1 MSLRLKTF
9 LLVTL
14 SLAGLFIGLCFTSF
28 RILNSSFHHL
38 EEKDAKEN
46 VARVEDA
53 LQENL
58 RYIDGVVASWALWD
72 EAYKFMQGKD
82 PAFVAANLSDGAL
95 EPTHADVIIFAQPSG
110 RIVFGTGYD
119 RSKSRRVPLWP
130 GIKEHVVPG
139 SKLLHPPTQETGLK
153 GIVMTPR
160 APLLVV
166 SRVVST
172 NNAKAPGNGVL
183 IMGRF
188 LRKSEIDKIS
198 AVTHLPL
205 SIYRLDKDPLPADFQ
220 MARAH
225 LSSAKPFY
233 VQPLNRNMV
242 GGYTYVKDISGKQ
255 VLLLRAD
262 GRRDAFQQGRL
273 GITSLIIS
281 LLVLSGMFGLVTW
294 FIIERVVLSRVSHL
308 SQDVERITSQGN
320 ASARV
325 EISGRD
331 ELTQLMVRVND
342 MLSALDRSQ
351 QHLQRSEAALE
362 ESNKQL
368 AVLAVT
374 DSLTQVSNRR
384 AFDESLEREV
394 LRAWRY
400 HQPLSL
406 VMMDIDRFKSYN
418 DSYGHPAG
426 DEILKMMGQVLQQQ
440 VREYDLV
447 ARYGGEEFVVLLP
460 NTTLDAA
467 LIMADRFRTLIETTQ
482 WPRRPI
488 TGSFGVACLSASLT
502 EAEELIAAADAAL
515 YASKQ
520 HGRNRVTQHGLP
532 NTTSANRPR

>member
-1 MSLRLKTF
+1 VRTGLIIELGIVDGFTTED
-9 LLVTL
+9 LLISYAV
-14 SLAGLFIGLCFTSF
+14 AGGLFIGLCFTSF
-28 RILNSSFHHL
+28 RILNNSFRHL

-58 RYIDGVVASWALWD
+58 RHIDGVVASWALWD
-72 EAYKFMQGKD
+72 DAYKFMQGKD
-82 PAFVAANLSDGAL
+82 PAFVATNLSDAAL
-95 EPTHADVIIFAQPSG
+95 EPTRTDVLIYARLSG
-110 RIVFGTGYD
+110 HIVFGTGYD
-119 RSKSRRVPLWP
+119 RSKSRAVPLWP
-130 GIKEHVVPG
+130 GLRAHIAPG
-139 SKLLHPPTQETGLK
+139 SKLLQPPSVETGVS
-153 GIVMTPR
+153 GIVMTPV

-166 SRVVST
+166 SRLVST
-172 NNAKAPGNGVL
+172 NDTKAPGNGVL

-188 LRKSEIDKIS
+188 LRKAEIDKIS

-205 SIYRLDKDPLPADFQ
+205 SIRRLDKASLPADFQ
-220 MARAH
+220 IARVQ
-225 LSSAKPFY
+225 LSNAKPVY
-233 VQPLNRNMV
+233 TQPLDHDTV
-242 GGYTYVKDISGKQ
+242 GGYTYVKDISGKPI
-255 VLLLRAD
+255 LLLRAD

-281 LLVLSGMFGLVTW
+281 LLVLSAMFGLVTW

-308 SQDVERITSQGN
+308 SQDVERITSQSN

-325 EISGRD
+325 EISGHD
-331 ELTQLMVRVND
+331 ELTQLMLRVND

-374 DSLTQVSNRR
+374 DSLTGVSNRR

-400 HQPLSL
+400 RQPLSL
-406 VMMDIDRFKSYN
+406 VMMDIDKFKSYN

-426 DEILKMMGQVLQQQ
+426 DEVLRMMGRILQQQ
-440 VREYDLV
+440 VRDHDLV

-467 LIMADRFRTLIETTQ
+467 LVMAERFRQIIETTQ

-488 TGSFGVACLSASLT
+488 TSSFGVACLSRASPKPKN
-502 EAEELIAAADAAL
+502 
-515 YASKQ
+515 SSP
-520 HGRNRVTQHGLP
+520 LP
-532 NTTSANRPR
+532 MQPYTPRSNMVEIE